1 MIVGVILGGAR
12 CAGVCLDT
20 GGLQASAV
28 LAGSQDTETSLTEL
42 LRTLLQRAGERPV
55 ERVVLSTA
63 APAVAATEGSLPSCS
78 NVIAPGHGF
87 DGHEVEFGDETIRA
101 AGTVDA
107 RGRVTEDPALDTE
120 PTGDVVAVTGKF
132 APRNP
137 EVERRLAAM
146 LDYPAD
152 RVALSQETDWRLGF
166 TKRIAT
172 TVGNARV
179 RPLLTNTV
187 EAARSALEAVGV
199 DAPLFLLK
207 GNGTVGDAASVL
219 ETPAHVLGCVDAAGA
234 LGLLALSGTA
244 GLDDRSGGSS
254 GGADTASQARVAL
267 FLGRDRTVVT
277 PLRDGFIGTTVGYAD
292 HLPIRYRGVDSN
304 VLPFGAHSILS
315 TSGAVTDATATPGA
329 LGGQAATVADAVTV
343 GAQSSRQP
351 HRSESTAGDT
361 AASRR
366 VLTDLG
372 DPTTA
377 ANAVLDEITT
387 RVLRLSEQVGTG
399 DIVVGGEFARD
410 FGTALRAR
418 SDRPI
423 QVPPHAPLADAIG
436 CALATVSIQVS
447 VHIDTDQGRLC
458 LNSEG
463 VDEIEVVDIERG
475 LSERNL
481 RQFAT
486 EKTRQIASRVG
497 AFDEPPVEITHN
509 RRVAII
515 RDSQDVGQLV
525 DIQAHVPPRVDT
537 SLLDNLR

>member
-1 MIVGVILGGAR
+1 MIVGVTLGRAR

-28 LAGSQDTETSLTEL
+28 LAGSPDTQTSLTEL
-42 LRTLLQRAGERPV
+42 LRTLMQRAGERTV
-55 ERVVLSTA
+55 ERVILSTA
-63 APAVAATEGSLPSCS
+63 APAMAAANGSLPSCS

-87 DGHEVEFGDETIRA
+87 DGHEVDFGDETIRA
-101 AGTVDA
+101 AGNVDA
-107 RGRVTEDPALDTE
+107 RGRVTEDAALDTE

-137 EVERRLAAM
+137 EVERQIAAM

-172 TVGNARV
+172 TVGNAQV
-179 RPLLTNTV
+179 RPRLTSTV
-187 EAARSALEAVGV
+187 EEARNALEAVGV
-199 DAPLFLLK
+199 DAPLYLLK
-207 GNGTVGDAASVL
+207 GNGTVGDATSVL

-244 GLDDRSGGSS
+244 GLDDASDGPS
-254 GGADTASQARVAL
+254 GGADTASAAGVAL
-267 FLGRDRTVVT
+267 FLGRERTVVT
-277 PLRDGFIGTTVGYAD
+277 PFRDGFIGTTVGYAD
-292 HLPIRYRGVDSN
+292 HVPTRYRGVDSS
-304 VLPFGAHSILS
+304 VLPFGTHSVLS
-315 TSGAVTDATATPGA
+315 ASGAVTDATATPGA
-329 LGGQAATVADAVTV
+329 LGGREATVADAIAV

-351 HRSESTAGDT
+351 PGSESSAGDT

-366 VLTDLG
+366 VLTELG

-399 DIVVGGEFARD
+399 DIVVGGESPRE
-410 FGTALRAR
+410 FGTILRAR

-423 QVPPHAPLADAIG
+423 QVPTHASLADAIG
-436 CALATVSIQVS
+436 CALATVTVRVS

-486 EKTRQIASRVG
+486 EKTRQIANRIG
-497 AFDEPPVEITHN
+497 AVDEPPVEITHN

-525 DIQAHVPPRVDT
+525 DIHAHVPPRVNT
-537 SLLDNLR
+537 SLLTTLR